1 MKTIHLLLGLV
12 VLSLSAC
19 GSGGPATRVGRGVDR
34 AFYKAG
40 QGIESAGRAIERT
53 AR

>member
-1 MKTIHLLLGLV
+1 MKTIASLLCLA
-12 VLSLSAC
+12 VLALTAC
-19 GSGGPATRVGRGVDR
+19 GSGGPATKVGRGVDT

-40 QGIESAGRAIERT
+40 QGIATAGRAIENT